1 MLSGA
6 IQRTSKLFLDYAGSL
21 LPLGMMIWI
30 AFVIPMFFNNT
41 TFIMQSV
48 SDPFG
53 WGWDFFGTA
62 NIPWHQ
68 MMPRLVPWLQALV
81 ILTGYYLSLR
91 DITRTW
97 NHEKANNR
105 KLLIQSIPIG
115 LFITAAA
122 SLMIVFFTN

>member
-1 MLSGA
+1 
-6 IQRTSKLFLDYAGSL
+6 
-21 LPLGMMIWI
+21 
-30 AFVIPMFFNNT
+30 MFFNNT